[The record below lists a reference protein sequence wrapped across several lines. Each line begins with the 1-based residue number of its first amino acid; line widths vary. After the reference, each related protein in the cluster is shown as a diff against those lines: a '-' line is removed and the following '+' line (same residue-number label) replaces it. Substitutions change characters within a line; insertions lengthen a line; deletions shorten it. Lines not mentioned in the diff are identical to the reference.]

1 MVENQRQEKILEKLN
16 VSYSVYRKIINKVI
30 LKISEN
36 NLINLIKFGGFGCLV
51 EIDETMM
58 NFKVKSHR
66 GRSPSIK
73 TDALCFVEFNEKIT
87 KCFATCIPNKKSETI
102 LPLIKSM
109 FYRH

>member
-1 MVENQRQEKILEKLN
+1 
-16 VSYSVYRKIINKVI
+16 KVI

-36 NLINLIKFGGFGCLV
+36 NLINPIKLGGFGILI

-66 GRSPSIK
+66 GRSPSNK

-87 KCFATCIPNKKSETI
+87 KCLQYAFP
-102 LPLIKSM
+102 IKNLKLS
-109 FYRH
+109 YL